1 MEREREQYRSPGERD
16 VTRPQAGAEQQSA
29 RDLASTIGNRAFT
42 TGVAARQIA
51 RKPDDERLTRDKD
64 AAKEILVK
72 LRDSTADFAGA
83 QRRWLSAN
91 LIKFFGLTSSNPSLS
106 LGKDSTEGLV
116 SNTLGNA
123 VAGGAKWVF
132 SKLAARGA
140 AAATGAAAGG
150 AIGGVPGA
158 IVGFVIGVL
167 IETTAGLLYDLF
179 RPSSEER
186 AAADASKR
194 TAALI
199 ESSEQT
205 LQARETSAIATAR
218 EKVDELQASMEDI
231 DDPQEVVEFHLE
243 VRKEAAE
250 NARNKPDATERSLA
264 QNLIQEWAMEHA
276 GDENDPD
283 SNTSEAQWEDAVAAG
298 FGGAE
303 QLEGRW
309 ETFAYQTRGHFASV
323 GLDTTEAQRVVDLV
337 DSDTPSNRPRAPGSS
352 EPPRT
357 TPLGGD
363 GVERRLERHNRN
375 RFYFDK
381 AVNPEALIGFLGRSY
396 AEPSEEGKQAIREG
410 RFKLECVV
418 NLEDDERTVY
428 VDAWEYTLTF
438 PSEGRWWERTSPPH
452 ARRNPLEFSH
462 SPD

>member
-64 AAKEILVK
+64 AAKEMLVE
-72 LRDSTADFAGA
+72 LRDSTADFARA
-83 QRRWLSAN
+83 ERRWLSAN
-91 LIKFFGLTSSNPSLS
+91 WVKFFGLTSSNPSLG
-106 LGKDSTEGLV
+106 LGQDVMQGLV

-123 VAGGAKWVF
+123 VAEGAAWIF
-132 SKLAARGA
+132 GKLAARGA
-140 AAATGAAAGG
+140 GVAAGTAAGG
-150 AIGGVPGA
+150 MIAGPPGA
-158 IVGFVIGVL
+158 VIGFVVGVL
-167 IETTAGLLYDLF
+167 IETAVGLIYDAI

-199 ESSEQT
+199 ENSEQA
-205 LQARETSAIATAR
+205 LQAHETAAIEKGR
-218 EKVDELQASMEDI
+218 EKVGELGEKLAEL
-231 DDPQEVVEFHLE
+231 DDSQEVVEFHRE
-243 VRKEAAE
+243 VRSEKAKIAL
-250 NARNKPDATERSLA
+250 NKPNPSEKSLA
-264 QNLIQEWAMEHA
+264 QSLIQEWAMEHA
-276 GDENDPD
+276 GDENDPNSD
-283 SNTSEAQWEDAVAAG
+283 TSEAQWEDAVAAG
-298 FGGAE
+298 FGGADE
-303 QLEGRW
+303 LEGRL

-323 GLDTTEAQRVVDLV
+323 GLDTKGAQWVIDDIDPNVPYD
-337 DSDTPSNRPRAPGSS
+337 RPRAPGSS
-352 EPPRT
+352 EEPEF

-363 GVERRLERHNRN
+363 AVTGVRSRYNRQ

-381 AVNPEALIGFLGRSY
+381 AVNPEALIGFLGRGY

-428 VDAWEYTLTF
+428 VDEWEYKLTF
-438 PSEGRWWERTSPPH
+438 PGEGRWWDRTSPPH